1 MMFRSASG
9 KQRRVVVTPLY
20 GWNVD
25 AMWLTPHFL
34 VLAITSERESALP
47 QLVRIACWEL
57 DSGRWYTSLTR
68 QGWMHRPG
76 FDLPALLP
84 DWRTARVQESG
95 SAVVLRGSKRA
106 LAFWPRRAA
115 WSLVDARSG
124 RAIPPKTRLANR
136 RLLTDAD
143 TWIKPEAKREI
154 RDGFARAFDK
164 ANRDVAEFSVLEL
177 VKGPCAADPKAY
189 AVIARALGRDRM
201 PGGPDMDWTREL
213 FGVFTL
219 DSSLTRVTRS
229 LAPFPSGRWL
239 DYRAYFDLEA
249 PEDSIVVWGEGD
261 TYADDSRRHSYPCGP

>member
-1 MMFRSASG
+1 
-9 KQRRVVVTPLY
+9 
-20 GWNVD
+20 
-25 AMWLTPHFL
+25 
-34 VLAITSERESALP
+34 
-47 QLVRIACWEL
+47 
-57 DSGRWYTSLTR
+57 
-68 QGWMHRPG
+68 MHRPG

-84 DWRTARVQESG
+84 DWQTARAQEYG

-106 LAFWPRRAA
+106 LGFWPNRAA

-124 RAIPPKTRLANR
+124 RAIPPKIRLANR

-143 TWIKPEAKREI
+143 RWIKPEAKREI
-154 RDGFARAFDK
+154 RDVFARAFDK

-177 VKGPCAADPKAY
+177 VKGPCAAGPEDY

-219 DSSLTRVTRS
+219 DSSLTRVTRN

-249 PEDSIVVWGEGD
+249 PEDSIVVWSEGD
-261 TYADDSRRHSYPCGP
+261 TYADDSKRHSYPCGP